1 MLSIII
7 GLILLMALAYLGWSI
22 IWIAPLVSGIVALLS
37 GMNILDAYTGTY
49 MEGFVGFAKDYFPI
63 FLFGAIFGKLM
74 EDTGAAQSVAYKI
87 SSVIGKKRAILG
99 MLLSAAIL
107 TYGGVSLFV
116 VVFAVYPL
124 AVAMF
129 REANVSRKL
138 IPSTFVLG
146 AFTFTMTA
154 IPGTPQ
160 IQNIIPINTFET
172 DTMAAPILGIV
183 AGLIMAVG
191 GYAYLKFRQKQLDAK
206 DDKFTEPEGDNQVK
220 EINEDEL
227 PNWILSVIPLIAVV
241 VTLNVF
247 KELSILVALLFGIIL
262 IMLFNIKDYKD
273 FIPAINGG
281 ASGSVMATINTSAA
295 VGFGSVVTASPGF
308 ETVKEL
314 IFDIPLSPYFSEAFA
329 VQLLAMITGS
339 ASGGM
344 GIALEAL
351 GEEYYDIAVEQG
363 LSLEAFH
370 RITSVASG
378 ASILPHNGALLTLFT
393 VTGLTHKDSYKDVF
407 VVGLLIPMI
416 ATIAIIFLAMMGIN

>member
-1 MLSIII
+1 MISIII
-7 GLILLMALAYLGWSI
+7 GLALLMLLAYLGWSI

-37 GMNILDAYTGTY
+37 GMDILDTYTSTY
-49 MEGFVGFAKDYFPI
+49 MEGFVGFAKSYFPI

-87 SSVIGKKRAILG
+87 SNLIGEKRAILG
-99 MLLSAAIL
+99 MLLSAAVL

-129 REANVSRKL
+129 RRANVSRKL

-160 IQNIIPINTFET
+160 IQNIIPINTFKT
-172 DTMAAPILGIV
+172 STLAAPIMGIV

-191 GYAYLKFRQKQLDAK
+191 GYFYLKFREKQLLKK
-206 DDKFTEPEGDNQVK
+206 DETFTEPEGA
-220 EINEDEL
+220 NEVNTIEEENL
-227 PNWILSVIPLIAVV
+227 PNWILSIIPLIAVV
-241 VTLNVF
+241 VTLNAF
-247 KELSILVALLFGIIL
+247 KDLSILVALLIGILL
-262 IMLFNIKDYKD
+262 IMAFNWKEFKN
-273 FIPAINGG
+273 FIGSINKG

-308 ETVKEL
+308 EAVKDM
-314 IFDIPLSPYFSEAFA
+314 IFSIPLSPYFSEAFA

-351 GEEYYDIAVEQG
+351 GEEYYNIAVENG

-407 VVGLLIPMI
+407 VVGLIIPMI
-416 ATIAIIFLAMMGIN
+416 ATIGIILLAMMGII

>member
-7 GLILLMALAYLGWSI
+7 GLALLMLLAYLGWSI

-37 GMNILDAYTGTY
+37 GMDILDAYTGTY
-49 MEGFVGFAKDYFPI
+49 MKGFVDFAKDFFPI

-74 EDTGAAQSVAYKI
+74 EDTGAAQSVAFKI
-87 SSVIGKKRAILG
+87 SNLIGKKRAILG

-124 AVAMF
+124 AVALF

-154 IPGTPQ
+154 LPGTPQ
-160 IQNIIPINTFET
+160 IQNIIPIKTFET
-172 DTMAAPILGIV
+172 STMAGPIIGIV
-183 AGLIMAVG
+183 AALIMAVG
-191 GYAYLKFRQKQLDAK
+191 GYFYLKFRQKQLDK
-206 DDKFTEPEGDNQVK
+206 KGEKFTEPEGDNKVK
-220 EINEDEL
+220 SINEDEL

-241 VTLNVF
+241 ITLNAF
-247 KELSILVALLFGIIL
+247 EDISILIALGVGILL
-262 IMLFNIKDYKD
+262 IMLFNIKDYKR
-273 FIPAINGG
+273 FINAINDGS
-281 ASGSVMATINTSAA
+281 SGSVMATINTSAA

-308 ETVKEL
+308 ETVKEF
-314 IFDIPLSPYFSEAFA
+314 IFNIPFSPYFSEAFA

-344 GIALEAL
+344 GIAMEAL
-351 GEEYYDIAVEQG
+351 GQEYYDIAIAQG

-378 ASILPHNGALLTLFT
+378 ASILPHNGALLTLFV
-393 VTGLTHKDSYKDVF
+393 VTGLTHKDSYKDIF
-407 VVGLLIPMI
+407 VVGLVIPFI
-416 ATIAIIFLAMMGIN
+416 ATVAIIFMAMAGII

>member
-1 MLSIII
+1 MISILI
-7 GLILLMALAYLGWSI
+7 GLGLLMLLAYLGWSI
-22 IWIAPLVSGIVALLS
+22 IWIAPLVSGVVAILS
-37 GMNILDAYTGTY
+37 GMDILPAYTDTY
-49 MEGFVGFAKDYFPI
+49 MKGFVDFAKDYFPI

-74 EDTGAAQSVAYKI
+74 EDTGAAQSVAHKI

-154 IPGTPQ
+154 TPGTPQ
-160 IQNIIPINTFET
+160 IQNIIPINTFKT

-183 AGLIMAVG
+183 AALIMAVG
-191 GYAYLKFRQKQLDAK
+191 GYFYLKFREKQLIK
-206 DDKFTEPEGDNQVK
+206 NEEKFTEPEGDNQVK
-220 EINEDEL
+220 SVNEDEL
-227 PNWILSVIPLIAVV
+227 PNWILSTIPLVAVV
-241 VTLNVF
+241 GTLNIF
-247 KELSILVALLFGIIL
+247 DISILASLLIGIIL
-262 IMLFNIKDYKD
+262 IMIFNWRYYKE
-273 FIPAINGG
+273 FIGAINGG

-295 VGFGSVVTASPGF
+295 VGFGTVVTASPGF
-308 ETVKEL
+308 DTVKDL
-314 IFDIPLSPYFSEAFA
+314 IFSIPLSPYFSEAFA

-351 GEEYYDIAVEQG
+351 GQEYYDIAVNQG

-393 VTGLTHKDSYKDVF
+393 VTGLTHKDSYKDIF

>member
-7 GLILLMALAYLGWSI
+7 GLVLLMLLAYLGWSI
-22 IWIAPLVSGIVALLS
+22 IWIAPLVSGVVALLS
-37 GMNILDAYTGTY
+37 GMNILESYTGTY

-74 EDTGAAQSVAYKI
+74 EDTGAAQAVAYKI
-87 SSVIGKKRAILG
+87 SNLIGEKRAILG

-116 VVFAVYPL
+116 VVFAVYPI

-129 REANVSRKL
+129 RKANVSRKL

-172 DTMAAPILGIV
+172 STMAAPILGIV

-191 GYAYLKFRQKQLDAK
+191 GYFYLKFREGQFTNKEDT
-206 DDKFTEPEGDNQVK
+206 FTEPEGDNKVK

-227 PNWILSVIPLIAVV
+227 PNWILSSIPLLAVV
-241 VTLNVF
+241 ITLNAF
-247 KELSILVALLFGIIL
+247 EDMSILIALGIGIIL
-262 IMLFNIKDYKD
+262 VMIFNWSKYKN
-273 FIPAINGG
+273 FIGAINNG

-295 VGFGSVVTASPGF
+295 VGFGSLVTASPGF

-351 GEEYYDIAVEQG
+351 GEQYYNIAQEQN

-393 VTGLTHKDSYKDVF
+393 VTGLTHKDSYKDIF
-407 VVGLLIPMI
+407 IVGLIIPMV
-416 ATIAIIFLAMMGIN
+416 ATIAIILLAMMGVN

>member
-1 MLSIII
+1 MISILI
-7 GLILLMALAYLGWSI
+7 GLALLMLLAYLGWSI

-37 GMNILDAYTGTY
+37 GMNILDTYTSTY
-49 MEGFVGFAKDYFPI
+49 MEGFVGFAKSYFPI

-87 SSVIGKKRAILG
+87 SNLIGEKRAILG
-99 MLLSAAIL
+99 MLLSAAVL

-129 REANVSRKL
+129 RRANVSRKL

-160 IQNIIPINTFET
+160 IQNIIPINTFKT
-172 DTMAAPILGIV
+172 STMAAPILGIV

-191 GYAYLKFRQKQLDAK
+191 GYFYLKFREKQLVKK
-206 DDKFTEPEGDNQVK
+206 DEKFTEPEGDNEVNTI
-220 EINEDEL
+220 EEDEL
-227 PNWILSVIPLIAVV
+227 PNWILSLIPLIAVV
-241 VTLNVF
+241 ITLNAF
-247 KELSILVALLFGIIL
+247 EDLSILVALLIGILL
-262 IMLFNIKDYKD
+262 IMAFNWKEFKN
-273 FIPAINGG
+273 FIGSINKG

-308 ETVKEL
+308 EAVKDL
-314 IFDIPLSPYFSEAFA
+314 IFSIPLSPYFSEAFA

-351 GEEYYDIAVEQG
+351 GEEYYNIAVENG

-407 VVGLLIPMI
+407 VVGLIIPMV

>member
-1 MLSIII
+1 MISIIV
-7 GLILLMALAYLGWSI
+7 GLALLMLLAYLGWSI

-37 GMNILDAYTGTY
+37 GMNILESYTGTY
-49 MEGFVGFAKDYFPI
+49 MEGFVDFAKAYFPI

-87 SSVIGKKRAILG
+87 SNLIGEKRAILG
-99 MLLSAAIL
+99 MLISAAIL

-129 REANVSRKL
+129 RQANVSRKL
-138 IPSTFVLG
+138 LPSTFVLG

-154 IPGTPQ
+154 LPGTPQ
-160 IQNIIPINTFET
+160 IQNIIPINTFKT
-172 DTMAAPILGIV
+172 STMAAPILGIV

-191 GYAYLKFRQKQLDAK
+191 GYFYLKFREKQLTK
-206 DDKFTEPEGDNQVK
+206 NGEEFTEPKGSNEVK
-220 EINEDEL
+220 SINEDEL

-241 VTLNVF
+241 VTLNAF
-247 KELSILVALLFGIIL
+247 ENLSILIALGIGILL
-262 IMLFNIKDYKD
+262 IMLFNIKNYKQ
-273 FIPAINGG
+273 FIKAINGG

-308 ETVKEL
+308 EAVKDL
-314 IFDIPLSPYFSEAFA
+314 IFAIPLSPYFSEAFA

-351 GEEYYDIAVEQG
+351 GSEYYDIAISNN

-370 RITSVASG
+370 RITAVASG

-407 VVGLLIPMI
+407 VVGLIIPMI